1 MIDDKDFLIN
11 FYEDML
17 SNAEILTLPRLL
29 SLLDKR
35 RTEITSTAVSE
46 EEIAFIA
53 DEGLHAT
60 HRYMLDR
67 IYMGLSPQSKTP
79 FILNSKI
86 DAGFPQI
93 NFQVGSFYLRFQRF
107 G

>member
-1 MIDDKDFLIN
+1 MIGDKDFLTN

-17 SNAEILTLPRLL
+17 SNAEVLTLPRLL

-35 RTEITSTAVSE
+35 RTEITSIPASE
-46 EEIAFIA
+46 QEIAFIA

-60 HRYMLDR
+60 HRLMLDR
-67 IYMGLSPQSKTP
+67 IYMGLSPESKTP

-86 DAGFPQI
+86 VAGFAQI
-93 NFQVGSFYLRFQRF
+93 NFQVGSFYGRFLRF